1 MSAVPIK
8 ISGLYADL
16 AEVQGMLSLRDQ
28 ELILEFQT
36 QDTVLGILKSSVRE
50 KRIPLKELQSAQFKR
65 KFTRGKLMLRAL
77 KMTTLAD
84 IPGSAQGEVTFV
96 IDRKDRERA
105 EQLAC
110 DIELA
115 LAELQLKALDQ
126 RQREID
132 RV

>member
-1 MSAVPIK
+1 MSAIPVK

-16 AEVQGMLSLRDQ
+16 AEVKGMLTLREN
-28 ELILEFQT
+28 ELLLEFQT
-36 QDTVLGILKSSVRE
+36 QDTVLGILKSTVRE
-50 KRIPLKELQSAQFKR
+50 KRIPLAELQSVQFR
-65 KFTRGKLMLRAL
+65 RRFTRGRLSIRAL
-77 KMTTLAD
+77 KMGTLAD
-84 IPGSAQGEVTFV
+84 IPGSTQGEVTFI

-105 EQLAC
+105 EQLAS

-132 RV
+132 RL